1 MGILRRG
8 YGLALAVCLSSALLA
23 CQTTTGDGSKVGA
36 DGELGIGDPSATLE
50 GLTEAR
56 VETPAIATVEPGIDS
71 GVRYNLGPLTDE
83 ELQDVAYQA
92 LRQALGGTKALG
104 DGASEASELGEPSSF
119 SFNIVKLL
127 QGKDDISG
135 EGGQADGMDVEVTG
149 WYKRSLRQNTDLQDP
164 TCTSFDALVAII
176 KQGDAWHPTPG
187 ETPTFGREDREDCF

>member
-1 MGILRRG
+1 MGILRRA
-8 YGLALAVCLSSALLA
+8 YGLTLAVYFLPALLA
-23 CQTTTGDGSKVGA
+23 CQTTTGDSVKTGA
-36 DGELGIGDPSATLE
+36 DGELAFGDPSSALE
-50 GLTEAR
+50 GLTEAK
-56 VETPAIATVEPGIDS
+56 VETPAIATVEPDLGS
-71 GVRYNLGPLTDE
+71 GVHYNLGSLTDQ

-104 DGASEASELGEPSSF
+104 DGESEASELGEPSSF
-119 SFNIVKLL
+119 TFNIVKLL

-149 WYKRSLRQNTDLQDP
+149 WYKRSLRQNTDSQDP